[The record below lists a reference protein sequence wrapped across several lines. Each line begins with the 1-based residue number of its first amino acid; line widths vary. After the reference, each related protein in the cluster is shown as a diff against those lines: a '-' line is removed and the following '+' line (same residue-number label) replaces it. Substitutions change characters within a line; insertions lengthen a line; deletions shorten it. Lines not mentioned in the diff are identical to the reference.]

1 MKIAITC
8 LGIAIT
14 AATMAQNAGI
24 QGEYEAKENLRELG
38 STDGTGNVK
47 TFDNRY
53 EGVKGSPY
61 VFETW
66 YPGEVFLNNKKKVAI
81 SQLNYNCFENEIAYK
96 EPASEVI
103 RLVNRYT
110 VDFFQI
116 NVSGESLTFVPVKL
130 GEDTEPV
137 FVQILYDA
145 ASKVY
150 KVHQKEFLKANYEG
164 GYSADRKYDEF
175 VDKYDILFMKQG
187 EKTLFKAKSSKKY
200 MISIFPEK
208 ENEIS
213 SFIREAKLDLKQDES
228 IVKLMVFFDS
238 L

>member
-53 EGVKGSPY
+53 EGVKGTPY

-96 EPASEVI
+96 EPGSEVI

-116 NVSGESLTFVPVKL
+116 NVSGQSLTFVPVKL
-130 GEDTEPV
+130 GEDAEPV
-137 FVQILYDA
+137 FVRILYDA

-164 GYSADRKYDEF
+164 GYSADRKFDEF

-187 EKTLFKAKSSKKY
+187 ENTLYKAKNSKKY
-200 MISIFPEK
+200 MISLFPEK

-213 SFIREAKLDLKQDES
+213 SFIKEEKLDLKQDES
-228 IVKLMVFFDS
+228 IVKLMVYFDS

>member
-14 AATMAQNAGI
+14 AVTMAQNAGI

-38 STDGTGNVK
+38 STDGTGNVR

-66 YPGEVFLNNKKKVAI
+66 YPGEVFLNSKKKVAI
-81 SQLNYNCFENEIAYK
+81 SQMNYNCFENEIAYK

-103 RLVNRYT
+103 RLLNRYT

-130 GEDTEPV
+130 GEDAEPV
-137 FVQILYDA
+137 FVRILYDA

-187 EKTLFKAKSSKKY
+187 ENTLYKAKNSKKY
-200 MISIFPEK
+200 MISLFPEK

-213 SFIREAKLDLKQDES
+213 SFIKEEKLDLKQDES
-228 IVKLMVFFDS
+228 IVKLMVYFDS